1 MTLDDQL
8 ADLWAAGATKPRSR
22 DETGLAAVLDL
33 IATLWLGHSQRQIAR
48 KLNLKPGV
56 ISGLVMRSRRRG
68 DHRFPPRPDP
78 TPRVKPPLKV
88 RKPKPVNEATGNARP
103 LRPTQLPKP
112 VTFLRLQ
119 PGMCKFPVNS
129 PECGS
134 VGTTMLCC
142 GAPIARPGAN
152 YCGRHSE
159 IARARV
165 SPSAGSR
172 FVVRAMRSR

>member
-1 MTLDDQL
+1 MTLDDQT
-8 ADLWAAGATKPRSR
+8 ADRWAAGATKPRSR
-22 DETGLAAVLDL
+22 DETELAAVLDS

-103 LRPTQLPKP
+103 PKP
-112 VTFLRLQ
+112 IPFLQLKS
-119 PGMCKFPVNS
+119 GMCKFPVNA
-129 PECGS
+129 PERGG
-134 VGTTMLCC
+134 VFLFC
-142 GAPIARPGAN
+142 GAPAAKLGAV
-152 YCGRHSE
+152 YCSTCAEKVVATRGGGAKFVLRS
-159 IARARV
+159 AAARV
-165 SPSAGSR
+165 R
-172 FVVRAMRSR
+172 